1 MTFEFFLPQ
10 KRGSIKNIYLSL
22 STSENSRKIT
32 LKTPLR
38 IPTEDWDDTKQ
49 RPKNIYLK
57 KNKQLNSQLDR
68 IKSHLSEYIKENKE
82 PLLQRT
88 LLRKLKEICSSE
100 TNSLPDTLLYHTQ
113 QYIGS
118 RKNLIGYSTHKRY
131 LVFLR
136 LLQRFEGHV
145 CKILYLDDV
154 NADFVR
160 DFILFGKE
168 ENYSESTVY
177 RTLNFVKTVL
187 NFLEKRGIRTCLY
200 KLELP
205 KEKRDKR
212 IITLNEED
220 LSKIKKKEIPPQLK
234 AAKDWLLISC
244 YTGQRI
250 SDFMKFDT
258 SMIKTIEHKSY
269 LSFTQQKT
277 GKNILLPLH
286 PEVRTIIKRNNFN
299 FPPKIATQIYNQQI
313 KEVARI
319 AGINSPV
326 SYNKRLQHRAF
337 IKTIPKWEAIS
348 SHIGRRSFASNFYGK
363 IPTPLLMEAT
373 GHSTE
378 EMFQRY
384 IQAADSSRALELGRH
399 FEKLRIDCI

>member
-1 MTFEFFLPQ
+1 MTLEFFLPQ
-10 KRGSIKNIYLSL
+10 KKTLVKNIYLSV
-22 STSENSRKIT
+22 TGTEKTTI
-32 LKTPLR
+32 KTPLR
-38 IPTEDWDDTKQ
+38 IADEEWDSAKQ

-57 KNKQLNSQLDR
+57 KNKRLNTQLDR
-68 IKSHLSEYIKENKE
+68 IKSQLPEYIRKDKKKIS
-82 PLLQRT
+82 QRM
-88 LLRKLKEICSSE
+88 LSGKIQKICSSE
-100 TNSLPDTLLYHTQ
+100 TNPLPNTLLYYTQ
-113 QYIGS
+113 QYIS
-118 RKNLIGYSTHKRY
+118 NRKNLISYSTYKRY
-131 LVFLR
+131 KVFFH
-136 LLQRFEGHV
+136 LLERFEGFM
-145 CKILYLDDV
+145 CKRLYLNEI
-154 NADFVR
+154 NADFVYN
-160 DFILFGKE
+160 FMLFGKE

-177 RTLNFVKTVL
+177 RTLNFVKTIL
-187 NFLEKRGIRTCLY
+187 NFLEKRGIRTY
-200 KLELP
+200 VYELELP
-205 KEKRDKR
+205 KEKRDKK
-212 IITLNEED
+212 IVTLNEEN
-220 LSKIKKKEIPPQLK
+220 LLKIKKKEVPNQLQ

>member
-1 MTFEFFLPQ
+1 MTLEFFLPQ

-177 RTLNFVKTVL
+177 RTLNFVKTIL
-187 NFLEKRGIRTCLY
+187 NFLEKRGIRTY
-200 KLELP
+200 VYELELP
-205 KEKRDKR
+205 KEKRDKK
-212 IITLNEED
+212 IVTLNEEN
-220 LSKIKKKEIPPQLK
+220 LLKIKKKEVPNQLQ

-250 SDFMKFDT
+250 SDFMNFDT
-258 SMIKTIEHKSY
+258 AMIKKIENKNC

-286 PEVRTIIKRNNFN
+286 PEVYSIIERNGFR
-299 FPPKIATQIYNQQI
+299 FPPKIPVQTYNAQV
-313 KEVARI
+313 KEVAKI
-319 AGINSPV
+319 AGIDHLV
-326 SYNKRLQHRAF
+326 TFNKRQGHRAV
-337 IKTIPKWEAIS
+337 THLIPKWKAIS

-363 IPTPLLMEAT
+363 IPTALLMEAT

-378 EMFQRY
+378 QMFQRY
-384 IQAADSSRALELGRH
+384 INITDPSRVLELGRY
-399 FEKLRIDCI
+399 FEKLSLNN